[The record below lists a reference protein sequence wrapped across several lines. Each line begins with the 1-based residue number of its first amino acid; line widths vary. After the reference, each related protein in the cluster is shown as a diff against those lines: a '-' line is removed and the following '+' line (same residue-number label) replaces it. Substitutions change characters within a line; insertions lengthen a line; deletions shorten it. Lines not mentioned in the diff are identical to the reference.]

1 MTAREQVARLARVLA
16 AVRATR
22 TGLWALA
29 AGMLAF
35 AVLRLLAAFGVV
47 VPRPGMVAA
56 VLVTAVAAGAVA
68 YWRGGAAASPTRAAL
83 WVEEQVPG
91 LDYALVTAA
100 DPRFAATAPFLAPRL
115 RDIPWERLSRAA
127 AVRALAPPLVVL
139 LAASALLLVTPRGH
153 TAAPAAR
160 APGAGGS
167 TATTPPAASPLARL
181 RATVQ
186 PPAYTGLPATTLDDP
201 ASVAAVVASRVE
213 LRGAGEGSV
222 AAELGGRA
230 VAVTR
235 DGRAWRLSLAMPHAP
250 GALRLTSGG
259 AERLVVLEPRAD
271 SAPVVTL
278 ARTVVDTVVRAPTG
292 GIPLAGEATDDFG
305 LASAAWE
312 WIASSGEGENFTF
325 RSGTL
330 GGAALDGRRRAEP
343 RATLSLDAL
352 ELKPGDFVHVR
363 LVARDR
369 NTVSGPGVGVSE
381 TRTIRVARVGEYDS
395 LAVEGAPPPEVD
407 KSALSQRML
416 LLLTERLEER
426 RPRLARATVV
436 SESQAI
442 ARDQTA
448 LRKRVGEL
456 IYTRLGEGVDGEHS
470 HFAGDGHEHGVE
482 GKLDPADLLAQA
494 SKATGGGEPTMLD
507 FEGDETPVVAV
518 NQPLLEAYN
527 HMWDASRE
535 LEVGAPGRAIAPM
548 RRALVAL
555 QKAREAERI
564 YLRGRP
570 PAVVV
575 DVARARLQGKDSA
588 GVVSGR
594 TPREDIDAAAAARAR
609 RLDRALLLLDA
620 QPAAAVDSLLLLRVD
635 ALAEAPALAGALGD
649 AIERLRGGRDAT
661 DALRR
666 ARRLADGE
674 PHTAPGLPAWSGGG
688 W

>member
-1 MTAREQVARLARVLA
+1 V
-16 AVRATR
+16 
-22 TGLWALA
+22 
-29 AGMLAF
+29 
-35 AVLRLLAAFGVV
+35 
-47 VPRPGMVAA
+47 
-56 VLVTAVAAGAVA
+56 
-68 YWRGGAAASPTRAAL
+68 Y
-83 WVEEQVPG
+83 
-91 LDYALVTAA
+91 
-100 DPRFAATAPFLAPRL
+100 
-115 RDIPWERLSRAA
+115 
-127 AVRALAPPLVVL
+127 
-139 LAASALLLVTPRGH
+139 
-153 TAAPAAR
+153 
-160 APGAGGS
+160 AGGW
-167 TATTPPAASPLARL
+167 TVARL
-181 RATVQ
+181 RATVH

-235 DGRAWRLSLAMPHAP
+235 EGRAWQLSLAMPPAP
-250 GALRLTSGG
+250 GALRLTSGD

-292 GIPLAGEATDDFG
+292 TIPLAGGVADDFG

-325 RSGTL
+325 RSGTV
-330 GGAALDGRRRAEP
+330 GAAQLGGRRRAEL
-343 RATLSLDAL
+343 RANLSLDAL

-381 TRTIRVARVGEYDS
+381 TRTIRVARTGEYDS

-416 LLLTERLEER
+416 LLLTERLEAR
-426 RPRLARATVV
+426 RPRLSRETVV
-436 SESQAI
+436 RESQAI

-535 LEVGAPGRAIAPM
+535 LEVGAPGRAIPPM

-635 ALAEAPALAGALGD
+635 ALADAPALAGALGD
-649 AIERLRGGRDAT
+649 AIEGLRGGRDAT

-674 PHTAPGLPAWSGGG
+674 PRTAPGLPAWSGA